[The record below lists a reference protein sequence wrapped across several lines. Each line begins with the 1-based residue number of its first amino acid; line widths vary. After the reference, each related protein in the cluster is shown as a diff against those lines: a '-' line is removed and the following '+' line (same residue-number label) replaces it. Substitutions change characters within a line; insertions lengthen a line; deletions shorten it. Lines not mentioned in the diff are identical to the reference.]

1 MMAIQK
7 QFELRNKE
15 GLHARPAMKLVET
28 ASRFEADISIR
39 FEGREVNAKSIMS
52 VLTLGAGKGAVLE
65 FEFRGDDAEHAVTAL
80 FDLFE
85 GKFDEE

>member
-1 MMAIQK
+1 MAIQK

-28 ASRFEADISIR
+28 ASRFEAEISIR
-39 FEGREVNAKSIMS
+39 YKGREVNAKSIMS

-65 FEFRGDDAEHAVTAL
+65 FEFCGSDAENAVTA
-80 FDLFE
+80 FYDLFE
-85 GKFDEE
+85 GKFDED